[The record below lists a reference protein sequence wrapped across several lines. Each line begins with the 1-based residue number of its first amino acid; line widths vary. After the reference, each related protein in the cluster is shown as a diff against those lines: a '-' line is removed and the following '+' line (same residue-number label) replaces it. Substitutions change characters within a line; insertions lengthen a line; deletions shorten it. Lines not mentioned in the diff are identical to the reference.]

1 VQPRNFLSRVITGN
15 ERTTVLSSSVDS
27 FSSLHIR
34 IEFSSYGSQVMS
46 TQTDQPMFGVLLL
59 NDDHTPMEFVVH
71 ILERFFEKDREN
83 ATQIMLRIHND
94 GIAECGIYEYDLAKA
109 KVSQVLN
116 FAREHQHPLQCVLE
130 RRSA

>member
-1 VQPRNFLSRVITGN
+1 
-15 ERTTVLSSSVDS
+15 
-27 FSSLHIR
+27 
-34 IEFSSYGSQVMS
+34 MS
-46 TQTDQPMFGVLLL
+46 TQTDQPMFRVLLL

-71 ILERFFEKDREN
+71 VLERFFDKDGETAN
-83 ATQIMLRIHND
+83 QIMLRIHND
-94 GIAECGIYEYDLAKA
+94 GIAECEIYEYDLAKT